1 MASTLNDFCTQLM
14 KEVKNKMKKV
24 LAAATT
30 AATTSGNTGGG
41 NNARGRRKTR
51 GEFKLC
57 PHCNKKG
64 THKPEDCFMLLANA
78 AKKPAKFINRRYVN
92 QKKKE

>member
-1 MASTLNDFCTQLM
+1 
-14 KEVKNKMKKV
+14 MKKV

-30 AATTSGNTGGG
+30 AAMTSRNTGGE
-41 NNARGRRKTR
+41 NNAGGRSRTR
-51 GEFKLC
+51 GELKLC

-64 THKPEDCFMLLANA
+64 THKPEVCFILPENA
-78 AKKPAKFINRRYVN
+78 DKKPENFIDGRYVN

>member
-1 MASTLNDFCTQLM
+1 MT
-14 KEVKNKMKKV
+14 EVKNEMKKV

-30 AATTSGNTGGG
+30 AATTCGNTSGG
-41 NNARGRRKTR
+41 NNARGQSRTR
-51 GEFKLC
+51 GELKLC

-64 THKPEDCFMLLANA
+64 THKPEDCFMLLTNA
-78 AKKPAKFINRRYVN
+78 AKKPANFIDGRYVN

>member
-1 MASTLNDFCTQLM
+1 
-14 KEVKNKMKKV
+14 MKKV

-30 AATTSGNTGGG
+30 AATTCGNTGGG
-41 NNARGRRKTR
+41 NNAGGRSRNR
-51 GEFKLC
+51 GELKLC

-64 THKPEDCFMLLANA
+64 AHKPEDCFMLPANV
-78 AKKPAKFINRRYVN
+78 AKKPSNFIKRRYVN